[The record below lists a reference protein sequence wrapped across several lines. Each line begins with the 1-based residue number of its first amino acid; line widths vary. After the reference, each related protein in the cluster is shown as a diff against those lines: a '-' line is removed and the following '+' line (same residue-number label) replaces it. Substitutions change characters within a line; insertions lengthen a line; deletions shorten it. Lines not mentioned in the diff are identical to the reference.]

1 MSESNNNT
9 CRVDDPEFFQNLV
22 QSLPDNLAVLDESGD
37 IIYVNEN
44 WRQFALS
51 NGLDSSTCSEGTN
64 YLKLCDE
71 SEGEW
76 SDEAPDASKGIN
88 EVINGDKIFFELEYP
103 CHSLYKYRWFM
114 MKVVPVSN
122 NYPTKV
128 LVYHIDVT
136 KMKLE
141 REGLVSKNEDL
152 QRLNEFK
159 DIFADIMRHDLLN
172 PAGLIKGYV
181 QLLLNLEADDK
192 KRTMLEKIKSSDD
205 KLVEMIENAAELAKL
220 GTIDNLEFKKMD
232 LCSIFKNVI
241 NDFEQQIEDKQLNI
255 DFLPDYECFAMVNP
269 SIERVFSN
277 LLSNAIKYSPEKSIV
292 SINIHDKENYWKV
305 TVTDS
310 GEGVPDDIK
319 PHVFYRF
326 QRIDKKGIKGVGLG
340 LAIVKRIVE
349 LHKGQVGVDDNPEG
363 SGSRFWVAL
372 KKC

>member
-1 MSESNNNT
+1 
-9 CRVDDPEFFQNLV
+9 
-22 QSLPDNLAVLDESGD
+22 LPDNLAVLDESGN

-44 WRQFALS
+44 WRQFSLS
-51 NGLDSSTCSEGTN
+51 NGIDPSTCSEGIN
-64 YLKLCDE
+64 YLEVCDE

-76 SDEAPDASKGIN
+76 FDEATDASKGIN
-88 EVINGDKIFFELEYP
+88 EVINGEKSFFELEYP
-103 CHSLYKYRWFM
+103 CHSPYKHRWFM

-122 NYPTKV
+122 NYPAKV

-136 KMKLE
+136 KKKLE
-141 REGLVSKNEDL
+141 HERLMSKNEDL

-159 DIFADIMRHDLLN
+159 DIFTDIMRHDLLN

-181 QLLLNLEADDK
+181 QLLLNLETDDK
-192 KRTMLEKIKSSDD
+192 KRMMLEKIKSSDD

-241 NDFEQQIEDKQLNI
+241 NDFEHQIEDKQLNI
-255 DFLPDYECFAMVNP
+255 DFLPDYECYSMVNP

-277 LLSNAIKYSPEKSIV
+277 LLSNAIKYSPKKSSV
-292 SINIHDKENYWKV
+292 SINIHDKDNYWKV

-310 GEGVPDDIK
+310 GEGIPDDIK
-319 PHVFYRF
+319 SHIFSRF

-363 SGSRFWVAL
+363 SGSIFWVVL